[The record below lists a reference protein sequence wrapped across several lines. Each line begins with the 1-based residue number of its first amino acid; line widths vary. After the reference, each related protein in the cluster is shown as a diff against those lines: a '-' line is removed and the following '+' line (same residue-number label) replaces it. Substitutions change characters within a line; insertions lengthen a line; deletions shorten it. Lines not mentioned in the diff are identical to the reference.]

1 MAQSTNSKMVGATA
15 GTKAAIAAL
24 VGAGQ
29 GAISTATKAVVAA
42 LPTTLRWFLSRYI
55 IQRLEPYKTASLG
68 SYIKV
73 AGATITSAN
82 IAAEYAKTKIQ

>member
-1 MAQSTNSKMVGATA
+1 VKIWLKEQLTDAGRFMQLAADQLGAKMAYKAQTQRWVGTTA

-42 LPTTLRWFLSRYI
+42 LNYTKRWFL
-55 IQRLEPYKTASLG
+55 
-68 SYIKV
+68 
-73 AGATITSAN
+73 
-82 IAAEYAKTKIQ
+82 

>member
-1 MAQSTNSKMVGATA
+1 MQRINLGAKMAQSTNSKMVGATA

-42 LPTTLRWFLSRYI
+42 LPTTLRWFLSGTLYNAWN
-55 IQRLEPYKTASLG
+55 P
-68 SYIKV
+68 
-73 AGATITSAN
+73 
-82 IAAEYAKTKIQ
+82 TKQQV